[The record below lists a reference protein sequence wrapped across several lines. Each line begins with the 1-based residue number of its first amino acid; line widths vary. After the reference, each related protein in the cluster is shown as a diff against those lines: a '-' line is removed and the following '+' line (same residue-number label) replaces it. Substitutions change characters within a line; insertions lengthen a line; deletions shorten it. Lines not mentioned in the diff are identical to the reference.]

1 MRVLI
6 EIRKPIISLLSETIS
21 NHSQDLITLST
32 DFILVYNRQ
41 KVLNIKKELKKA
53 YTVLKKDIAKKD
65 APSSEKKI
73 IENEIYDDK
82 INSVNINLWLY
93 DICPFICSLEEF
105 HEKDITIPKRK
116 IMNLFDFHYE
126 SKTIMQYLD
135 PDNYIITYDTI
146 IDLKNIVL
154 KLSYRDIVLFLK
166 VIEYNNSLFDEE
178 YEKRINLLKNEGY
191 EHALSKKTLS
201 DENEQNPQ
209 NDSRYSIL
217 NNKRSHNDEIKSKH
231 LKEKG
236 SNKIYKNN
244 NNQENPD
251 DNIIVY
257 NPENKFKIPG
267 NLVFA
272 VNYVYKYDKIQFFG
286 LIKLS

>member
-1 MRVLI
+1 
-6 EIRKPIISLLSETIS
+6 
-21 NHSQDLITLST
+21 
-32 DFILVYNRQ
+32 
-41 KVLNIKKELKKA
+41 VLNIKKELKKA

-257 NPENKFKIPG
+257 NPENKFNQKEEK
-267 NLVFA
+267 N
-272 VNYVYKYDKIQFFG
+272 NKDKIIDNGMSIMKINLEEIQIVKI
-286 LIKLS
+286 L